1 MNVRDLMNSRHLAD
15 AGRIAILA
23 LSIILLGR
31 LSLSAQAVQDSLQ
44 ELSGV
49 KVVEHLGDHI
59 PMNLHFTDDQG
70 QPVTIGD
77 YFGKGKPVILILAY
91 YECPMLCNLV
101 MNGVSDGIKKL
112 DWQPGK
118 DYEIVTVSI
127 NPKDSVFLAA
137 AKKKTYLTSLNMP
150 GAENGWHF
158 LVGPADQSKA
168 LAEAVGFE
176 YKYLPD
182 KDQYAHPACIFLLGP
197 DGKISRYLYGITYKQ
212 NDLKLGLLEASEGKI
227 GNTIDKIILF
237 CYHYDPDAKGY
248 ALIAGNVM
256 KIGGIVTFVV
266 LALFLG
272 VFWLRERRIHHRR
285 VTVYHSR

>member
-1 MNVRDLMNSRHLAD
+1 MNSRHRIDAVRIVLVALAV
-15 AGRIAILA
+15 IF
-23 LSIILLGR
+23 LGR
-31 LSLSAQAVQDSLQ
+31 LSLSAQTVQDSLK

-59 PMNLHFTDDQG
+59 PMDLHFTDDQG
-70 QPVTIGD
+70 KAVTIGD
-77 YFGKGKPVILILAY
+77 YFHKGKPVLLDLAY

-101 MNGVSDGIKKL
+101 MNGVSDGIKGLNLK
-112 DWQPGK
+112 PGK

-137 AKKKTYLTSLNMP
+137 AKKETYIKALNMP

-212 NDLKLGLLEASEGKI
+212 NDLKLGLIEASEGKI
-227 GNTIDKIILF
+227 GNTLDKVILF

-248 ALIAGNVM
+248 ALVAGNVM
-256 KIGGIVTFVV
+256 KVGGLITFVL
-266 LALFLG
+266 LALFLAF
-272 VFWLRERRIHHRR
+272 FWIKERRSHHHGHR
-285 VTVYHSR
+285 VTVYHGRQN